1 MKHKI
6 NKTFFLLITLL
17 FFLWGCQ
24 KEEMEIN
31 NRPLLKERFNGKY
44 ELISS
49 NSKQAVDLNNDGIES
64 TNLLDENSVILFS
77 EITIR
82 IPYEDE
88 LFLKENEFVFSELWP
103 MENEHRLKEKK
114 ILTVYKKRVYSVNYD
129 LYGNVQIGKFN
140 EDLTSAE
147 KFRLDIND
155 DGKNTLVQLKSLN
168 LLEDE
173 IIRVIVV
180 RKLFTKNGWVTTEIE
195 SLYKRYSPV
204 T

>member
-1 MKHKI
+1 
-6 NKTFFLLITLL
+6 
-17 FFLWGCQ
+17 
-24 KEEMEIN
+24 MEIN

-195 SLYKRYSPV
+195 SLYKRYSTV